1 MPDDDPKNSPL
12 RAVVGPGLI
21 VALISS
27 VLFVMRQLQN
37 AAAIQDCVASER
49 RNCVPITSNG

>member
-21 VALISS
+21 VALIFS
-27 VLFVMRQLQN
+27 VLFVMRQLQH
-37 AAAIQDCVASER
+37 AAAIQDWVASGR
-49 RNCVPITSNG
+49 RNCVPITSGG